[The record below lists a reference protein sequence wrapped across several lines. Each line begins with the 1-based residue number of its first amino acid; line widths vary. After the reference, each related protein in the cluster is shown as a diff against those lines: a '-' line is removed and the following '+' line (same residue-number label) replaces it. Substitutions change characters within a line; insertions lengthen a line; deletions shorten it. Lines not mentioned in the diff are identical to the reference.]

1 MTRFY
6 LVRHGRT
13 AANEAGRVMG
23 HEPEPLSAGGREE
36 AAGAAEWLAGEGP
49 FARLL
54 TSEME
59 RARQTGEILAS
70 ALGLER
76 GIEPALNEPAFDG
89 WVGKSVEQ
97 LKQDDPRFGRYL
109 NRPSEVP
116 VEGPLSLR
124 ALVAR
129 AARATHR
136 VAGEH
141 PDGQIILVSH
151 ADILRGIVASYVGL
165 DLDEMRRL
173 WLDTASVSVLE
184 VDARGGGRLLLL
196 NWRPA
201 LRRDGAARP
210 RQEFVVAAPPPR

>member
-23 HEPEPLSAGGREE
+23 HEPEPLSPGGRDEV
-36 AAGAAEWLAGEGP
+36 AAVAEWLAGEGP

-54 TSEME
+54 SSEME
-59 RARQTGEILAS
+59 RARETGEILAR
-70 ALGLER
+70 ALGLDY
-76 GIEPALNEPAFDG
+76 GLEPALNEPAFDG
-89 WVGKSVEQ
+89 WVGKSIEQ

-109 NRPSEVP
+109 SRPSEVA
-116 VEGPLSLR
+116 VEGQLSLM
-124 ALVAR
+124 ALVSR
-129 AARATHR
+129 AARATSR
-136 VAGEH
+136 IASEH
-141 PDGQIILVSH
+141 PDGQVILVSH

-165 DLDEMRRL
+165 ELDEMRRL

-196 NWRPA
+196 NWHPA
-201 LRRDGAARP
+201 LRRGVTP
-210 RQEFVVAAPPPR
+210 RLREELVVAAPPPK